1 MADELNQ
8 DSGSKTK
15 LINDMV
21 SLMQKLGS
29 EFDKIDS
36 KSKDISNNL
45 KGLNGVLGSLTGG
58 GSGVGSNGG
67 AGQVSSSQGTFSGG
81 FGGAASGVLSA
92 LPSALVGVASGLA
105 TMMPSVQQ
113 AVSSQLLTSQARF
126 SGMSGNVNATVQSV
140 MGMGTSNSSSDLQQA
155 ISQGTANGVL
165 PGLPGYNS
173 QILPGVAQLS
183 NLTGSFQSAM
193 QATSSLNSGQ
203 SVNTL
208 RMMGIQVRGS
218 NGAERNPA
226 AIFKDI
232 YNFAVSQSGGR
243 LNASNIAIAL
253 QPGNGLYNLLQAASA
268 GDPTLFQALQTA
280 AMQFSQGGNL
290 SKASTTATGQTTAA
304 LNSQSALNAKTFG
317 LTAASQGPE
326 AAGFT
331 QANALL
337 GKATDALTKLVSS
350 NSAAAWA
357 LTQLAKGETI
367 ASSPIGKGGSNILS
381 SIGKVIKGGIEGFIA
396 GERVDPEGGGLV
408 GAVVGAGIGLFGS
421 GAGHGA
427 TGGLGQGATV
437 GPNVQ
442 GLSGNGVG
450 AALTTAASLQGT
462 PYSWGGGSIGGP
474 TSGTQQGSSTIGFDC
489 SSFVQYVFAKV
500 GVMLPRTTYAQVNCG
515 VAVQPS
521 QAQPGDL
528 LFFGN
533 ATAPDHV
540 AIYLGNNRLI
550 QAPHTGG
557 VVSTA
562 SVSLNTVSACRR
574 LVSGAT
580 GTAINGNIT
589 KGGKQSVTSMAGN
602 LSGLLSGMSANTLQ
616 VGTQNANMNDL
627 MGYTPSQAMG
637 GGTSSPSGIG
647 QGATNG
653 ETSYQSSA
661 MAKTY
666 LSINHKTGTLEASV
680 ANGTTINYGG
690 VTITVPVPQGAQMD
704 EQKLASLIKKE
715 FVSIGINAKVANS

>member
-1 MADELNQ
+1 VADELNQ

>member
-29 EFDKIDS
+29 EFDKVDS

-58 GSGVGSNGG
+58 GSGGGGSGGG

-81 FGGAASGVLSA
+81 FGGAASGILSA
-92 LPSALVGVASGLA
+92 LPGAIAGVASSLA

-396 GERVDPEGGGLV
+396 GEAVDFLGGGFG
-408 GAVVGAGIGLFGS
+408 GAVIGAGIAGAGL
-421 GAGHGA
+421 GHGA

-437 GPNVQ
+437 GANVQ

-474 TSGTQQGSSTIGFDC
+474 TMGTQQGSSTIGFDC

-562 SVSLNTVSACRR
+562 NVSLNTVSACRR

-616 VGTQNANMNDL
+616 VGTQNVNMNDL

-637 GGTSSPSGIG
+637 GGTSSPSGLG